1 MPLIGNVT
9 NNYNVDDDLLVMILS
24 KITRIDMA
32 LEVLTQ
38 AIADIKV
45 ALAAEVV
52 QINERFDELLT
63 QIVALDN
70 SAEVAAAAEDLRTNV
85 LAGIQNIIPDV
96 VEPPVVDPETPA

>member
-9 NNYNVDDDLLVMILS
+9 NNYNVDTELLVTILD
-24 KITRIDMA
+24 KLNRIDMA
-32 LEVLTQ
+32 LEALTTV
-38 AIADIKV
+38 IADIKV

-52 QINERFDELLT
+52 QINERFDNLLA

-70 SAEVAAAAEDLRTNV
+70 SAAVAAAAEDLRTNV